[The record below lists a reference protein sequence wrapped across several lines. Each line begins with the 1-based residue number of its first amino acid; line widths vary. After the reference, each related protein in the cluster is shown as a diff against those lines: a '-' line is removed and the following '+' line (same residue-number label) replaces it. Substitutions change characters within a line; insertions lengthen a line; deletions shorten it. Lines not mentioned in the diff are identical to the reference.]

1 MVFMN
6 IYINLHFMPASTRLC
21 EWSVCVRGTRK
32 KDEETEESGGRGEA
46 GARNEPASAEKKDQS
61 ESTGFI
67 QATKKVPAMKNLD
80 NNLHRRAAE
89 RLRRNRFFVFGDRQT
104 LPLSNRVRGEG
115 TRFSKFSSPPRR
127 TLASTFPPILLA
139 KPRDSPAATITITI
153 SRSECE

>member
-104 LPLSNRVRGEG
+104 LPLSTVSEEKARVSRNFH
-115 TRFSKFSSPPRR
+115 RHPDAPSLPP
-127 TLASTFPPILLA
+127 FH
-139 KPRDSPAATITITI
+139 
-153 SRSECE
+153 RSF

>member
-1 MVFMN
+1 
-6 IYINLHFMPASTRLC
+6 MPASTRLC
-21 EWSVCVRGTRK
+21 EWSVCVRSTKK

-89 RLRRNRFFVFGDRQT
+89 RLRRNRFFVFSDRQT
-104 LPLSNRVRGEG
+104 LLLSTVSEEEARVSRNFH
-115 TRFSKFSSPPRR
+115 RHPDALSPYPFRDP
-127 TLASTFPPILLA
+127 S
-139 KPRDSPAATITITI
+139 RDSPATTITI
-153 SRSECE
+153 SQSESE

>member
-1 MVFMN
+1 MFMN

-104 LPLSNRVRGEG
+104 LPLSTMSEEKARVSRNFHRQPGAP
-115 TRFSKFSSPPRR
+115 SLPP
-127 TLASTFPPILLA
+127 FH
-139 KPRDSPAATITITI
+139 
-153 SRSECE
+153 RSF